1 MSKQRY
7 GAGIWHFAT
16 YVDRYATDGYGPPRT
31 LIEMIDLEAGLTYP
45 AMSDIAVK
53 RAMIGAAQTVILVA
67 DSSKIGQ
74 RSFTSLGGLELVRT
88 LVTDD
93 AIRDEDR
100 AAIEGIG
107 VEVIVA

>member
-1 MSKQRY
+1 
-7 GAGIWHFAT
+7 
-16 YVDRYATDGYGPPRT
+16 
-31 LIEMIDLEAGLTYP
+31 
-45 AMSDIAVK
+45 
-53 RAMIGAAQTVILVA
+53 
-67 DSSKIGQ
+67 
-74 RSFTSLGGLELVRT
+74 LGGLELVRT